1 MDNSR
6 KEKLEELINTVAELR
21 ERVDALEK
29 QVEEYR
35 LDYESSQYDEP
46 VEMIDFSNEDFLED
60 IAYMP
65 EDEPAEPVVEP
76 EIPEPAPFVEQV
88 PGTAPESAAAPEAKE
103 TEPEQE
109 PVREQETEP
118 EQGPECETEEAPPEP
133 ENDGESFSLFG
144 EFIEPKTAPKP
155 SRQRILNDANSVRA
169 TGAVIDQSA
178 HRLAWLTDIPG
189 PEVKDVRSAISL
201 NDRVMFIGTLFREDS
216 MLFQDVVSHIN
227 SMTSLDKAVSYL
239 QETFPEWN
247 MDSDPVYRFM
257 MAVRRKIR

>member
-6 KEKLEELINTVAELR
+6 KEKIEELINTVAELR

-35 LDYESSQYDEP
+35 LEYENSQYDEP

-76 EIPEPAPFVEQV
+76 DMPEPAPEPAVEQV
-88 PGTAPESAAAPEAKE
+88 PEATPESAAAPEAKE

-109 PVREQETEP
+109 PAP
-118 EQGPECETEEAPPEP
+118 ESETEEVPQEP

-178 HRLAWLTDIPG
+178 LRLSWLTDIPG